1 MCKML
6 RSTQSISPVCL
17 CVALFVHGNLRCYK
31 GKTSNAAPPWGQPV
45 TALYNTTHLAPT
57 THTSAIHIRKRHA
70 ADNVH
75 TQCLFIYMKVHPNS
89 CELCKLPPS
98 LEQHTHTYTQHTPLS
113 ADTATTTRK
122 RTYKEKTQSDGD
134 PIFVYTR
141 NKRRTLFSERRW
153 WCFFGSYLKIKAD

>member
-98 LEQHTHTYTQHTPLS
+98 LEQHTHTHIHNIRRCPPTLQQQQEREPIRRRHKV
-113 ADTATTTRK
+113 TATRFLFILEIK
-122 RTYKEKTQSDGD
+122 GEPFFQREDGD
-134 PIFVYTR
+134 VSSGLIW
-141 NKRRTLFSERRW
+141 K
-153 WCFFGSYLKIKAD
+153 